1 MIVRRLLVTIPMLF
15 GASLIVFFVLRLI
28 PGDPASA
35 ILGSHSSPVLVRQV
49 RDDLG
54 LNKPIYVQFGDWI
67 SRIVL
72 HGNFGQDYITS
83 ESISSE
89 MARRLPVTLEL
100 AALAFVGSVIVA
112 IPAGVL
118 AAVHRGGWADRII
131 QFVSVVT
138 IAIPDFV
145 FGILG
150 ILLFALVLGLVP
162 SSGYI
167 PLSVSPWENIQ
178 SLALP
183 AIALG
188 LGFAG
193 VLARVTRSAMIE
205 ALQADNIVFARAV
218 GILPRSIVFRH
229 ALRSAAIPVVT
240 VAGMQAGY
248 ILGATVVIETLFVV
262 PGLGQEVVQAML
274 NRNYTVMQACVLIF
288 VTGFIL
294 VNLLTDLLYLAL
306 NPKLRRAAT

>member
-183 AIALG
+183 AIALA

-218 GILPRSIVFRH
+218 GMLPRSIVFRH

-248 ILGATVVIETLFVV
+248 ILGSTVVIETLFVV

-294 VNLLTDLLYLAL
+294 VNLLTDVLYLAL

>member
-183 AIALG
+183 AIALA

-274 NRNYTVMQACVLIF
+274 NRNYTVVQACVLIF

>member
-183 AIALG
+183 AIALA

-248 ILGATVVIETLFVV
+248 ILGSTVVIETLFVV

-294 VNLLTDLLYLAL
+294 VNLLTDVLYLAL

>member
-15 GASLIVFFVLRLI
+15 GAAVIVFFVLRLI
-28 PGDPASA
+28 PGDPATA
-35 ILGSHSSPVLVRQV
+35 ILGSHSSPALVAQV
-49 RDDLG
+49 RADLG

-67 SRIVL
+67 SRILL

-83 ESISSE
+83 QSISSE
-89 MARRLPVTLEL
+89 MASRLPVTLEL
-100 AALAFVGSVIVA
+100 CALAFAGSVIIA
-112 IPAGVL
+112 IPAGVV
-118 AAVHRGGWADRII
+118 AAAHRGGWADRII

-150 ILLFALVLGLVP
+150 ILLFALVLKLVP

-167 PLSVSPWENIQ
+167 PLRVSPWENIQ

-183 AIALG
+183 AIALA

-218 GILPRSIVFRH
+218 GIQPRSIVYRH
-229 ALRSAAIPVVT
+229 ALRSAAIPIVT

-248 ILGATVVIETLFVV
+248 ILGSTVVIETLFVV
-262 PGLGQEVVQAML
+262 PGIGQEVVQAML
-274 NRNYTVMQACVLIF
+274 NRDYTVMQACVLIF

-294 VNLLTDLLYLAL
+294 MNLLTDLFYLVL

>member
-1 MIVRRLLVTIPMLF
+1 MIRRRLLVTIPMLF

-35 ILGSHSSPVLVRQV
+35 ILGSHSTPALIRQV
-49 RDDLG
+49 NDELG
-54 LNKPIYVQFGDWI
+54 LNKPIYDQYGTWI
-67 SRIVL
+67 SGILL

-83 ESISSE
+83 QTISSE
-89 MARRLPVTLEL
+89 MASRLPVTLEL
-100 AALAFVGSVIVA
+100 SAMAFILSVIVS
-112 IPAGVL
+112 IPVGVL
-118 AAVHRGGWADRII
+118 AAVHRGGWADRVI
-131 QFVSVVT
+131 QLISVVT

-150 ILLFALVLGLVP
+150 ILLFALVLNLVP
-162 SSGYI
+162 SSGFI

-178 SLALP
+178 SLTLP
-183 AIALG
+183 AVALA

-193 VLARVTRSAMIE
+193 VLARVTRSGMIE

-218 GILPRSIVFRH
+218 GIRPRSIVFRH
-229 ALRSAAIPVVT
+229 ALRGTAVSIVT

-248 ILGATVVIETLFVV
+248 VLGSTVVVETLFVV
-262 PGLGQEVVQAML
+262 PGIGQEVVQAML
-274 NRNYTVMQACVLIF
+274 NRDYPVMQACVLIF

-294 VNLLTDLLYLAL
+294 MNLLTDLLYLAL
-306 NPKLRRAAT
+306 NPKLRRASK

>member
-1 MIVRRLLVTIPMLF
+1 MIIRRLLITVPMLF
-15 GASLIVFFVLRLI
+15 GASLIVFVILRLI
-28 PGDPASA
+28 PGDPAAA
-35 ILGSHSSPVLVRQV
+35 ILGSHSSPALIRQV
-49 RDDLG
+49 RDNLG

-67 SRIVL
+67 SGIVL
-72 HGNFGQDYITS
+72 HGNFGHDYVTS
-83 ESISSE
+83 QSISSE
-89 MARRLPVTLEL
+89 MASRLPVTLEL
-100 AALAFVGSVIVA
+100 AGLAFVGSVIVA
-112 IPAGVL
+112 VPVGVL

-131 QFVSVVT
+131 QFVSVAT

-167 PLSVSPWENIQ
+167 PLSVSPWQNIQ

-183 AIALG
+183 AIALA

-218 GILPRSIVFRH
+218 GMLPRSIVFRH

-248 ILGATVVIETLFVV
+248 ILGSTVVIETLFVV
-262 PGLGQEVVQAML
+262 PGIGQEVVQAML

>member
-183 AIALG
+183 AIALA

-218 GILPRSIVFRH
+218 GMLPRSIVFRH

>member
-131 QFVSVVT
+131 QFVSVAT

-183 AIALG
+183 AIALA

-218 GILPRSIVFRH
+218 GMLPRSIVFRH

-248 ILGATVVIETLFVV
+248 ILGSTVVIETLFVV

-294 VNLLTDLLYLAL
+294 VNLLTDVLYLAL